1 MSSVKKMLAVVVI
14 GIFLIVLLVG
24 FLALSEPD
32 DWRLSRQDIINQS
45 AQPDL
50 IVTISED
57 YLNEVVQSELKERK
71 PEGVK
76 NVTIFLNR
84 NAPVEV
90 AVVLQVSVGFTTLEP
105 KIMVKANVTAENNT
119 LKVIPE
125 SLSVGQLNL
134 PRSTWIGPLRF
145 AMDAVEDAANQAAL
159 SVLQK
164 GYKITGVY
172 IEDRYITMTIIAP
185 PPEVLSRMLNQ
196 ENRTAS

>member
-1 MSSVKKMLAVVVI
+1 MSSAKKMLAVAI
-14 GIFLIVLLVG
+14 ICIFLIVLLAG

-32 DWRLSRQDIINQS
+32 DWRLSRQDLINQS

-57 YLNEVVQSELKERK
+57 YLNSIVQSELKEREA
-71 PEGVK
+71 EGVK
-76 NVTIFLNR
+76 NATIFLNKDS
-84 NAPVEV
+84 PVEV
-90 AVVLQVSVGFTTLEP
+90 AVVLQIPVGFTTLEP
-105 KIMVKANVTAENNT
+105 KIMVDANVSAENNT
-119 LKVIPE
+119 LKVTPE

-134 PRSTWIGPLRF
+134 LRSTWIGPLGS

-172 IEDRYITMTIIAP
+172 VEDRYITLTIVAP
-185 PPEVLSRMLNQ
+185 PPEELSRMLNQ
-196 ENRTAS
+196 GNRTEG